1 MSSTKTVIEADRAEK
16 QYWRDL
22 WRFRELLAFLAW
34 RDVAVRYKQTV
45 IGVAWAV
52 VRPIVTVVIMVVVF
66 GKIANLPSNGVP
78 YPLLVLAGMLA
89 WQLFSSGM
97 SAASDSLVG
106 NGNLI
111 SKVYF
116 PRLVI
121 PLSSIAVS
129 LVDFLV
135 TLPML
140 VILMVWYGVTP
151 TWSMLLFPVFVLLA
165 LVAALSV
172 GLWLSALNVKYRD
185 VRFVIPFVIQ
195 FGVYVSPVGFST
207 TAVPEEYRWLFS
219 LNPVTAII
227 EGFRWTL
234 LGQADGLTP
243 LSLGVCLATIAVLL
257 FFGVRYFRR
266 TEQSFADVI

>member
-1 MSSTKTVIEADRAEK
+1 MSSTKRVITADRAER

-45 IGVAWAV
+45 IGVAWAI

-66 GKIANLPSNGVP
+66 GKIANLPSGGVP

-89 WQLFSSGM
+89 WQLFSTGF
-97 SAASDSLVG
+97 SAASDSLVT

-135 TLPML
+135 TLPLL
-140 VILMVWYGVTP
+140 VVLMFWYGATP
-151 TWSMLLFPVFVLLA
+151 TWNMLLFPVFVLLA

-207 TAVPEEYRWLFS
+207 TAVPEQYQWLFS

-234 LGQADGLTP
+234 LGQSDGLTP
-243 LSLGVCLATIAVLL
+243 LSLAVCLGTIAVLL
-257 FFGVRYFRR
+257 FTGVRYFRR